1 VLPRRALH
9 AGGSDMM
16 LWVLAGMFTAATAPF
31 AAAAESSAECQLDQ
45 TRRPI
50 MARSDEDA
58 TGGGSDTAT
67 ARPTVAAREGVA
79 VAPPELAQREV
90 TADAQRRVAER
101 RRNGKPIP
109 DAELIG
115 PRRAL

>member
-1 VLPRRALH
+1 
-9 AGGSDMM
+9 MK

-45 TRRPI
+45 TRRPV
-50 MARSDEDA
+50 MARSADEPP
-58 TGGGSDTAT
+58 GGGSAPTATTT
-67 ARPTVAAREGVA
+67 ARPTVTPREAAA
-79 VAPPELAQREV
+79 AAELAQREL
-90 TADAQRRVAER
+90 TEAQRRVAER